1 MVNAFDRVS
10 VLVKRVMGASMQV
23 VVHLGAKQV
32 GINTCR
38 EIIFPNRRGVSF
50 CLPSRVMNKIYY
62 LTKSPPPPP
71 HSREGFQ
78 RVLNNG
84 THQARDAPVSVARQ
98 NRERQEDG
106 TNSGTHPFLI

>member
-10 VLVKRVMGASMQV
+10 VFVERVMCTSMQE

-62 LTKSPPPPP
+62 LTKSPPPQ
-71 HSREGFQ
+71 F
-78 RVLNNG
+78 
-84 THQARDAPVSVARQ
+84 
-98 NRERQEDG
+98 
-106 TNSGTHPFLI
+106 

>member
-1 MVNAFDRVS
+1 
-10 VLVKRVMGASMQV
+10 MQE

-38 EIIFPNRRGVSF
+38 ELFSLTGGVSF

-62 LTKSPPPPP
+62 LTKSPPL
-71 HSREGFQ
+71 HSREGRQ